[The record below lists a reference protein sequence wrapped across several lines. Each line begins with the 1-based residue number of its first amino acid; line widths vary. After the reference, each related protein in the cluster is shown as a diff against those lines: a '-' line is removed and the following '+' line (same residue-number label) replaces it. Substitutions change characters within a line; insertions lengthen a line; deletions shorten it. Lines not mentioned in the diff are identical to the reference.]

1 MGTFLKN
8 VNLFDEWEPS
18 LMNKNL
24 SDKWGLLEEWG
35 HFDEV
40 GPF

>member
-8 VNLFDEWEPS
+8 GTLFYEWEPS

-24 SDKWGLLEEWG
+24 FDEWGLLEEWG